1 MSTPVSNLPPP
12 NIHNDPG
19 IADINTNGPQQIS
32 PTGIASE
39 KYTEG
44 PHKTLTETSSIQSRN
59 VSTQNP
65 KHPHLGE
72 LFSEEI
78 NEINHPKTQVVDAGI
93 IDRLL
98 KEGIIDKDGNIEF
111 SGFGNFIERN
121 KANLSGS
128 IYLEGDKLQVNIE
141 GNCGPEAAKI
151 LQALK
156 EKVNGDNDGPIT
168 LDPQLIGITKTDEDI
183 LARGGQMQYKP
194 LSHGKIL
201 KMTLDPGVD
210 GQGGGL
216 TLSVWGKVDGKIK
229 QLKEITI
236 PLSVVFEG
244 QSYNDFSALKN
255 GEPLLKNWRE
265 QKLFQDSV
273 IRIELEKLFL
283 VLKQTL
289 SDNTNDVNRTEAQN
303 TLWHAVYEYLRI
315 TGEQPNTLQPQPSA
329 PPPPNEVQEIIHEK
343 TPEQPQKLTETPT
356 EVLKPETPKAAA
368 ATSIPIEERITQHT
382 PEEKPL
388 RPLTSPKVKVTK
400 GINTSEQNPS
410 LLEAAEGLSNAIS
423 GLRDILDPNQDPN
436 QNPKPVSEP
445 ATVEGFATKP
455 PQAAMAEVVEIPQVQ
470 MVETPQPTPVEPN
483 TLGLGPQQAIEEE
496 TAATPQTDKNAH
508 PVITSAIHDGAKT
521 DNQNLV
527 DAANDVLKA
536 LQGLLESLH
545 ENNVPVQEALKQVQY
560 AVLDL
565 KSQIPGTEK
574 LQQATLLADNLTA
587 LVQTLKGNSNA
598 ESKLQSLLDAA
609 QILSEAISKLATQ
622 PSVSA
627 QGQAATSISETKES
641 LKVIK
646 VTTKHREVKKV
657 SAEKKVKRN
666 PSKAKEELKK
676 VNKAFKEARE
686 TLKADPTAATDTK
699 PNPIA
704 TETHGTIPVSKTKA
718 ATSVQVRAARKS
730 ISEGRKKSHETRT
743 RLVKAAENVSAEL
756 QGLERVTR
764 ETLNNPIDSH

>member
-98 KEGIIDKDGNIEF
+98 KEGIIDKKGNIEF

-289 SDNTNDVNRTEAQN
+289 SDNTNDVSRTEAQN

-315 TGEQPNTLQPQPSA
+315 TGEQPSTLQPQPSA
-329 PPPPNEVQEIIHEK
+329 PPPQNKTQEIPKEAPVQ
-343 TPEQPQKLTETPT
+343 PEEVTKTPT
-356 EVLKPETPKAAA
+356 EALNPETPKAAA
-368 ATSIPIEERITQHT
+368 AASIPIGEGITQHT
-382 PEEKPL
+382 TDKPL
-388 RPLTSPKVKVTK
+388 RSLTRPKVKVTK
-400 GINTSEQNPS
+400 DINTSKPKPS
-410 LLEAAEGLSNAIS
+410 LLEAAKTLSDAIS

-545 ENNVPVQEALKQVQY
+545 ENNVPVQEALKQAQD

-565 KSQIPGTEK
+565 ESQIPETEK
-574 LQQATLLADNLTA
+574 LQQATLLANNLTA
-587 LVQTLKGNSNA
+587 LVQTLKGNSNE
-598 ESKLQSLLDAA
+598 ESKLQSLLEAA
-609 QILSEAISKLATQ
+609 QNLSKAISQFATQ

-627 QGQAATSISETKES
+627 KESAATSISKTPES

-699 PNPIA
+699 PTPVA
-704 TETHGTIPVSKTKA
+704 PETHGTIPVSKTKA
-718 ATSVQVRAARKS
+718 ATGVKARAARKS
-730 ISEGRKKSHETRT
+730 ISEERKKSHETRT